1 MVLGTNNSIAIQDK
15 LVHDIVNL
23 RNQLD
28 TKESNFFFSSLLTGK
43 KQLKI
48 YVISIFIIIL
58 GILSHHLGW
67 VETVMPSSSFGLGE
81 NSLNKPGSAVVEQ
94 FSQLHWYSP
103 TRVQFKEMHG
113 MVGCPARN
121 VKTLILADEEE
132 LARKLVFVLSYFIRC
147 SQIFERELKF
157 EDSDSVSSFKY
168 RINKNDMVK
177 SRPLQECSSTSKIVI
192 MAKSNSSPTME
203 PKIPKQSMK
212 KSKSFICSLSDID
225 QNELETKQQT
235 PNEKVNFLIG
245 ENENLNLNAEFAE
258 ECFDSNLDGTDDLET
273 DFKSI
278 SIITPKDGVVITK
291 GVSVTMKAED
301 EDQDDFI
308 EITEVP
314 LTPFEITSS
323 KPAILPSLICC
334 SDQYMPGTL
343 LQGCFN
349 QDGEGWRSNLQSDLL
364 ATANNHFVSGSAD
377 ESICVVGDSSKM
389 EVSLVSAQQIVV
401 GRPGLPVPL
410 SPMVAN
416 MLDTF
421 VTTAS
426 FNLPANVVLNQ
437 LEDNLQQLYLQSCI
451 LAEFLLSADD
461 FLNLQTISAVLGSI
475 ALNFL
480 VL

>member
-43 KQLKI
+43 RQLKI

-245 ENENLNLNAEFAE
+245 E
-258 ECFDSNLDGTDDLET
+258 
-273 DFKSI
+273 
-278 SIITPKDGVVITK
+278 
-291 GVSVTMKAED
+291 MK
-301 EDQDDFI
+301 
-308 EITEVP
+308 T
-314 LTPFEITSS
+314 LT
-323 KPAILPSLICC
+323 
-334 SDQYMPGTL
+334 
-343 LQGCFN
+343 
-349 QDGEGWRSNLQSDLL
+349 
-364 ATANNHFVSGSAD
+364 
-377 ESICVVGDSSKM
+377 
-389 EVSLVSAQQIVV
+389 
-401 GRPGLPVPL
+401 
-410 SPMVAN
+410 
-416 MLDTF
+416 
-421 VTTAS
+421 
-426 FNLPANVVLNQ
+426 
-437 LEDNLQQLYLQSCI
+437 
-451 LAEFLLSADD
+451 
-461 FLNLQTISAVLGSI
+461 
-475 ALNFL
+475 
-480 VL
+480 